1 MQYIGH
7 SKPKLLIADE
17 GKKIRNINDLYI
29 PAEYDEEGNLIKE
42 EHLPYYSTIIFL
54 AEQIDSLEKC
64 QELYIEEEE

>member
-1 MQYIGH
+1 MQYVGH
-7 SKPKLLIADE
+7 SKPKLLISDE

-64 QELYIEEEE
+64 QELYVEEEE

>member
-42 EHLPYYSTIIFL
+42 
-54 AEQIDSLEKC
+54 
-64 QELYIEEEE
+64 

>member
-64 QELYIEEEE
+64 QELYVEEEE